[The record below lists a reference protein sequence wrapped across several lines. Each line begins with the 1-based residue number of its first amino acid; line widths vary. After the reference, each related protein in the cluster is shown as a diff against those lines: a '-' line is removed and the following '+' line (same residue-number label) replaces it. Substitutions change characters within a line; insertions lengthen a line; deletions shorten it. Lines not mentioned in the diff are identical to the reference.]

1 MNEFEMEKLSSSDSQ
16 GHVQRHIKI
25 LLVGE
30 LATGKTSIIKR
41 YLKNGFS
48 ESYKTTFGVDYSD
61 IEIEWNEST
70 TLNLQFWDIN
80 GYERFNGITH
90 IYYRESSAAII
101 VFDVIR
107 KQTLE
112 IARCWKNDIDQKV
125 FTSTKK
131 HIPCL
136 LLGNKIDFYKDE
148 RWYKT
153 KDEMNR
159 FVSENNFIGFFEVS
173 AKSGKN
179 VNESIEFLI
188 KYIMENNIKPFVG
201 TNDES
206 DIKIHNNSN
215 EKSGRCILA

>member
-48 ESYKTTFGVDYSD
+48 
-61 IEIEWNEST
+61 EST

-136 LLGNKIDFYKDE
+136 LVGNKIDFYKDE

-173 AKSGKN
+173 AKSGEN